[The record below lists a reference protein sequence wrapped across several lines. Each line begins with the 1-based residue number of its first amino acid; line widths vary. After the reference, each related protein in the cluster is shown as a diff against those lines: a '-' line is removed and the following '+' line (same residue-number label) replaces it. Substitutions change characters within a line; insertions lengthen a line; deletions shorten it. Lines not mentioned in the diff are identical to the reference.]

1 MRLCVEFNLDEIKSL
16 LDAFEERD
24 MQKLQLKHG
33 EFELLLE
40 RTKVQNE
47 YVATAPMMEQ
57 VAMPAAHQLPAHFP
71 GYEKQAQASDIAL
84 EDPNTKFITSPM
96 VGTFYSAS
104 SPGESSFVNVGDSVK
119 EGDVVCI
126 IEAMKVMNEVK
137 ATESGVVKE
146 VLMEDGHPIEFGS
159 KIFKIG

>member
-1 MRLCVEFNLDEIKSL
+1 MEFNLDEIKSL

-40 RTKVQNE
+40 RTQVKNE
-47 YVATAPMMEQ
+47 YVTAAPMMEQ
-57 VAMPAAHQLPAHFP
+57 VAMPTQQLPAHFP
-71 GYEKQAQASDIAL
+71 GHEKQASATEVVL

-104 SPGESSFVNVGDSVK
+104 APGEAGFVNVGDSVK

-137 ATESGVVKE
+137 ATESGIIKE
-146 VLMEDGHPIEFGS
+146 VLVEDGHPIEFGS
-159 KIFKIG
+159 KIFKVG